1 MGRGAAGSQLSED
14 GGKQR
19 TEPGASPWRR
29 RLWLLPTLHTSQTG
43 AGRQAPCGT
52 ALPPR
57 PLTPRPEPVHPAP
70 PAAHQL
76 FHAKYPQLTRTHESC
91 HRLLLEIQAPGQ
103 AAHLGGVRCRDRV
116 RVWKL
121 RVQAPHWVQQHHLG
135 RVGSPRVR
143 GRGCCDSSLDMGLW
157 RTEKGLRAPWQL
169 HKVGEPQAAAQREQA
184 HR

>member
-43 AGRQAPCGT
+43 VGRRAPSET

-57 PLTPRPEPVHPAP
+57 PLNPHPEPVHPAP
-70 PAAHQL
+70 PAAPQL
-76 FHAKYPQLTRTHESC
+76 FHAKFPQLTRTHESC

-103 AAHLGGVRCRDRV
+103 AAHLGGVRCRGRV

-121 RVQAPHWVQQHHLG
+121 RVQAPHSGAPRLG
-135 RVGSPRVR
+135 G
-143 GRGCCDSSLDMGLW
+143 
-157 RTEKGLRAPWQL
+157 AP
-169 HKVGEPQAAAQREQA
+169 HGPGGGAAASPGAGGVPRGVGA
-184 HR
+184 GLL